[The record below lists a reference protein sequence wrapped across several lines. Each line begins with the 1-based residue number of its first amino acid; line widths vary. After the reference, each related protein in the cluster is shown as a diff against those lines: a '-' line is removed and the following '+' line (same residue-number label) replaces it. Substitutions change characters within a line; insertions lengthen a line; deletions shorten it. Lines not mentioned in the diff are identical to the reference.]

1 MKESG
6 NGVLRG
12 ENLYSTKRE
21 REREREKG
29 FAFYIFNLFYGDKFV
44 SFCFRVLF
52 FFVFVYGG

>member
-12 ENLYSTKRE
+12 ENLYSTK
-21 REREREKG
+21 REREKG

-44 SFCFRVLF
+44 SFCFRVLL

>member
-29 FAFYIFNLFYGDKFV
+29 FAFYIFN
-44 SFCFRVLF
+44 
-52 FFVFVYGG
+52 